1 MKPLFKILLGVLTL
15 LVVSGIGGYFYMK
28 QKFMPAPSQLAVA
41 SLPATCRFT
50 WLADST
56 TKPTTPHAA
65 LLLPVRLPGCPRT
78 CYFQFD
84 TGAPTSL
91 MYGKALAALRGS
103 YPGLAQALPAQA
115 DTLRNF
121 QFGLGTGQVTARSI
135 RVLDYGRAMLPADT
149 TQPFIIGTLG
159 TDVLEGRVLVL
170 DYAQQ
175 RFTLE
180 ATVPDNLSRQAAF
193 VPLQFTGRRVLLNAT
208 VQDEPRQLLFDSG
221 SSAFSL
227 LTSQD
232 TWQTMIQPSATV
244 QHAAVNSM
252 GRTLHAY
259 TAPTPTAMQLGSVAV
274 PFRTVTYIEG
284 TSLKESLLMRFSGM
298 GGMLG
303 NEPFAQRTIIL
314 DTKGGRFGLVM

>member
-1 MKPLFKILLGVLTL
+1 MKPLFKILLGVLVL

-28 QKFMPAPSQLAVA
+28 QKFMPAPSQLTVA
-41 SLPATCRFT
+41 GLPTTCRFT
-50 WLADST
+50 WLADTT

-91 MYGKALAALRGS
+91 MYGKPLAALRSS
-103 YPGLAQALPAQA
+103 YPGLAPSLPAQA

-121 QFGLGTGQVTARSI
+121 QFGLGTGKVTARSI
-135 RVLDYGRAMLPADT
+135 RVLDYGRSELPADT

-170 DYAQQ
+170 DYARQ

-180 ATVPDNLSRQAAF
+180 ATVPENLRHQAAF
-193 VPLQFTGRRVLLNAT
+193 VPLQFTGRRILLNTT

-232 TWQTMIQPSATV
+232 TWQTMSQPGATV
-244 QHAAVNSM
+244 RHAAVNSL

-259 TAPTPTAMQLGSVAV
+259 TAPTTTTMQLGRVAL

-303 NEPFAQRTIIL
+303 NESFAQRTIIL
-314 DTKGGRFGLVM
+314 DTKGGRFGLVL

>member
-1 MKPLFKILLGVLTL
+1 MKPLIKVLLGVLIL

-28 QKFMPAPSQLAVA
+28 QKFMPAPSQLTVA

-50 WLADST
+50 WLADT
-56 TKPTTPHAA
+56 TARPAMPHAA

-84 TGAPTSL
+84 TGSPTSL
-91 MYGKALAALRGS
+91 LYGKPLAALRGS
-103 YPGLAQALPAQA
+103 YPSLAQSLPAQT
-115 DTLRNF
+115 DTLHNF
-121 QFGLGTGQVTARSI
+121 QFGLGTGQVTARRM
-135 RVLDYGRAMLPADT
+135 RVLDYGRSELPADT

-180 ATVPDNLSRQAAF
+180 ATVPDNLSRQATF
-193 VPLQFTGRRVLLNAT
+193 VPLQFTGRRVLLDAT

-232 TWQTMIQPSATV
+232 TWSTMIQPSATV

-259 TAPTPTAMQLGSVAV
+259 TAPTSTAMQLGNVAV

-303 NEPFAQRTIIL
+303 NEPFTQRTIIL